1 MRTYFALLREP
12 LNWLLLAMPV
22 AAVLSARDAGD
33 LWVFIASAVAIVP
46 LAGLMGR
53 STESL
58 AETLGPTLGAL
69 LNATF
74 GNAAELIIAMVALSH
89 GPEMYPL
96 VKASI
101 TGSIIGNILLVL
113 GGSMLVG
120 GLRHT
125 RQRFNRS
132 AAGNAAVMLV
142 MACIGL
148 TMPTLHYY
156 LFRLSEA
163 TSPDGVHEVEL
174 LSEEIAVILAVVYC
188 LNLVFSLVTHRD
200 MFRAAVPIEEG
211 GAIHSEA
218 HEEPEFS
225 IAGALVLLLIATA
238 AVTWMSHLLVGSVEG
253 AAATAGMNEVF
264 VGVII
269 VAVIGNAA
277 EHSTAISAAWK
288 GNMDLAVSIATGSS
302 IQIALL
308 VVPLL
313 VLFSALV
320 GNSPTLDLHFT
331 LLEIVAMLLSVGAA
345 SLVCLDGES
354 NWLEGV
360 MLLAVYA
367 IMALAFF
374 HLPPPIFPTWTQ
386 G

>member
-1 MRTYFALLREP
+1 MRTYLVLLREP
-12 LNWLLLAMPV
+12 LNWLLLAMPL
-22 AAVLSARDAGD
+22 AAVLEAQGASD

-53 STESL
+53 ATESL
-58 AETLGPTLGAL
+58 SERLGPSVGAL

-113 GGSMLVG
+113 GGSMLAG
-120 GLRHT
+120 GLRHS
-125 RQRFNRS
+125 RQRFNRT
-132 AAGNAAVMLV
+132 ATGNAAVMLV

-156 LFRLSEA
+156 LFQLSEA
-163 TSPDGVHEVEL
+163 TAPGGMHEVEM
-174 LSEEIAVILAVVYC
+174 LSEEIAVILAIVYC

-200 MFRAAVPIEEG
+200 MFRATVPVDEQ

-218 HEEPEFS
+218 HEEPEFT
-225 IAGALVLLLIATA
+225 IPAALVLLLIATA

-269 VAVIGNAA
+269 VAIIGNAA
-277 EHSTAISAAWK
+277 EHSTAVSAAWK

-308 VVPLL
+308 VVPIL
-313 VLFSALV
+313 VLFGALT
-320 GNSPTLDLHFT
+320 GDGPTLDLHFT
-331 LLEIVAMLLSVGAA
+331 LMEIVVMLLSVGAA

-374 HLPPPIFPTWTQ
+374 HLPPLLLPVRIH